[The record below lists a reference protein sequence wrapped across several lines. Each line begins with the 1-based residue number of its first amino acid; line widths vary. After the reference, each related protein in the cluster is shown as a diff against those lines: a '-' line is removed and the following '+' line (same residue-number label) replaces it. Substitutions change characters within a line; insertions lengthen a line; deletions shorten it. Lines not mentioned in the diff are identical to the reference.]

1 VNLTVARTTEQLVA
15 LSLDCLRVADARW
28 VEGMRGD
35 GSRGSVPLVDVLVP
49 ETGDQGG
56 TLALLA
62 AATEAGEPTP
72 HQGRWTF
79 VAEEGFG
86 TLAARLQVQYLVSGE
101 HMELRLAFRI
111 PGHDALLAGI
121 RDARRLLFRHGDGP
135 TLQVDPPTDDLAA
148 VLRIADRAHAA
159 ATP

>member
-1 VNLTVARTTEQLVA
+1 MNLTVARNTEQLVA

-62 AATEAGEPTP
+62 AAAEAGEPTP

-79 VAEEGFG
+79 VA
-86 TLAARLQVQYLVSGE
+86 
-101 HMELRLAFRI
+101 
-111 PGHDALLAGI
+111 
-121 RDARRLLFRHGDGP
+121 
-135 TLQVDPPTDDLAA
+135 
-148 VLRIADRAHAA
+148 
-159 ATP
+159 